1 MLLNRYENLRR
12 YLYISPPNA
21 PTNLDAAQAASEH
34 PQSCQRDLE
43 DLESWW
49 WKLEPM
55 LSIFRDACQLYLI
68 PRTNGAIDEIMVR
81 FFGRSADTC
90 KMPNKPIKQGYK
102 IFALAA
108 NGYVWHF
115 QLFSRQ
121 HGIAELEKVHELTPT
136 RSMVL

>member
-1 MLLNRYENLRR
+1 
-12 YLYISPPNA
+12 
-21 PTNLDAAQAASEH
+21 
-34 PQSCQRDLE
+34 
-43 DLESWW
+43 
-49 WKLEPM
+49 M
-55 LSIFRDACQLYLI
+55 LSTFRDACQQYLI
-68 PRTNGAIDEIMVR
+68 LGTNVAIDEIMVR

-115 QLFSRQ
+115 QLSSRQ

-136 RSMVL
+136 GSMVLQMARLLPKFPNSHFVIYIVER